1 LRSRSRERSSL
12 RFVPGREP
20 HQSQTKTPKMF
31 DPTSGA
37 AERRDSSGYQTGIC
51 GNVVAHPER
60 SIRQCSKRHPT
71 GRIRQRRASPM
82 KHRFTT
88 IAAAALLAAV
98 SAPATGMAQTS
109 GGILR
114 IGHFDSPSSLSMLE
128 ESTLATNRPMS
139 GVFNNLVLFNQEEP
153 QNTLDSIVPE
163 LATSWTWSE
172 DGKELTFPLRQGVKW
187 HDGKPFTAADVKC
200 TIDLLQGKAAEKLR
214 INPRKSWFDN
224 VAEVTTNGDY
234 EVTFHLNGPQPSLLA
249 MLATGWTPIYP
260 CHVPPAQMRQHP
272 IGTGPF
278 KFVEFKPN
286 EYIKV
291 AKNADYW
298 KPGRPYLDGIEHRII
313 KDVSTRLLSFIAGK
327 EDVYFGVTMPQLK
340 DVKTQVPRAICDTTI
355 PNVAR
360 NLLVNRDV
368 PPFDNADLRRAMT
381 LTLDRQ
387 AYVDTIADG
396 QGAIGGIMQPP
407 PEGVWGMPTYRFK
420 SLPGY
425 DPDVASSRARARKLM
440 EKLGYGP
447 DHRLAV
453 KVTTRNLAPYRD
465 PAVIL
470 ISQLKEIYI
479 DADLNPLDTSQ
490 WYPTLMRKDYK
501 IALNITETAVD
512 DPDVAFYENYKCGAL
527 RNYTGY
533 CNAEIDKLID
543 QQSAESDAQKR
554 KKLVWEIERKLIDD
568 DARPILF
575 YTRVANC
582 REPRLKGM
590 TTMVN
595 SIYNSWRFDNVWL
608 DQAAPAS
615 STN

>member
-1 LRSRSRERSSL
+1 
-12 RFVPGREP
+12 
-20 HQSQTKTPKMF
+20 M
-31 DPTSGA
+31 
-37 AERRDSSGYQTGIC
+37 
-51 GNVVAHPER
+51 N
-60 SIRQCSKRHPT
+60 
-71 GRIRQRRASPM
+71 
-82 KHRFTT
+82 HRLSAF
-88 IAAAALLAAV
+88 AAAIPLLAALALPIPG
-98 SAPATGMAQTS
+98 SAQTS
-109 GGILR
+109 GGVLR

-128 ESTLATNRPMS
+128 ESTLATNRPMM
-139 GVFNNLVLFNQEEP
+139 GVFNNLVLFNQQEP
-153 QNTLDSIVPE
+153 QNTLDSIEPE
-163 LATSWTWSE
+163 LATEWRWSE

-200 TIDLLQGKAAEKLR
+200 TIDLLQGKAPEKLR

-224 VAEVTTNGDY
+224 VAEVTTDGDY
-234 EVTFHLNGPQPSLLA
+234 EVTFHLNRPEPSLLA

-260 CHVPPAQMRQHP
+260 CHVAPAQMRQQP

-286 EYIKV
+286 EYIRV
-291 AKNADYW
+291 ARNPDYW
-298 KPGRPYLDGIEHRII
+298 KPGLPYLDGIDYRII
-313 KDVSTRLLSFIAGK
+313 KDVSTRLLSYIAGK

-340 DVKTQVPRAICDTTI
+340 DVKMQVPQAICDTTI
-355 PNVAR
+355 TNVAR

-368 PPFDNADLRRAMT
+368 APLNDPELRRAMS

-387 AYVDTIADG
+387 AFVDTIADG
-396 QGAIGGIMQPP
+396 QGAIGGVMQPP

-420 SLPGY
+420 GLPGY
-425 DPDVASSRARARKLM
+425 DPDIATSRAKARKIM

-447 DHRLAV
+447 NNRLSV
-453 KVTTRNLAPYRD
+453 TVTTRNLAPYRD

-479 DADLNPLDTSQ
+479 DANLNPLDTSQ

-501 IALNITETAVD
+501 IALNVTETAVD
-512 DPDVAFYENYKCGAL
+512 DPDVTFYENYKCGAL
-527 RNYTGY
+527 RNYTNY
-533 CNAEIDKLID
+533 CNAEVDKLID

-554 KKLVWEIERKLIDD
+554 KKLVWAIERKLIDD

-582 REPRLKGM
+582 REPRVKGL

-608 DQAAPAS
+608 DQAATTS